1 MSLLK
6 PDHIRV
12 AITMMGRAN
21 CTGQEAAAVATTIQ
35 VLQQELQR
43 MSAPPKPMPE
53 KEPEEQVDDNS

>member
-43 MSAPPKPMPE
+43 MSAPPPMPE
-53 KEPEEQVDDNS
+53 PEPEEKVDDNS